1 MRHLSG
7 RNNGQLGYMDAII
20 PKHIN
25 KESGQR
31 KSSSLDL
38 AISFFYA
45 DDVVLV
51 SDWSTRDMDIII
63 RVLRVFY
70 LASGLHSKINKS
82 NVYGVGVSTKEV
94 SVMARM
100 TGCTSGD
107 FPFIYLC
114 LPIGSNMNLTY
125 NWKRLVDRFQ
135 SKLSSWKSN
144 LIFISGR
151 VTLIKFVLGSM
162 SIYYMSLFK
171 VPETIL
177 KTLERFRANFF
188 WGGNESNRK
197 LAWVKWDNVLASFDK
212 GGLGVGSLKAFNLAL
227 LQKWRWRLI
236 NNTNLLWGCLIKS
249 IHGVE
254 AGLDEKGYKSAY
266 LWSRIVGTFYYLH
279 FSGAIPRGTLKYRV
293 GCGTKV
299 RFWKDVWIGDVPLKE
314 KYNRL
319 FHLDRNG
326 DCVIR
331 DQICND
337 VWSWDCCRQDLGS
350 RNNEA
355 LVSLLSDIGNIV
367 VDS

>member
-1 MRHLSG
+1 
-7 RNNGQLGYMDAII
+7 MD
-20 PKHIN
+20 
-25 KESGQR
+25 
-31 KSSSLDL
+31 
-38 AISFFYA
+38 Y
-45 DDVVLV
+45 
-51 SDWSTRDMDIII
+51 II

-114 LPIGSNMNLTY
+114 FPIGSNMNLTY

-151 VTLIKFVLGSM
+151 D
-162 SIYYMSLFK
+162 
-171 VPETIL
+171 TIL
-177 KTLERFRANFF
+177 KLLNALDLIS

-254 AGLDEKGYKSAY
+254 AGLDEKGCKSTY

-367 VDS
+367 VDSGIDTCS